1 MKYSISN
8 KKPHDFK
15 GKTHKVEINHEIKFR
30 KIWNFCVFQS
40 KKQKKQK
47 KQRKKKILKFSDREI
62 VDNYYL
68 SKSFLGLS
76 TVPKKLSTKVEDGE
90 E

>member
-1 MKYSISN
+1 MSS
-8 KKPHDFK
+8 
-15 GKTHKVEINHEIKFR
+15 KVK
-30 KIWNFCVFQS
+30 S
-40 KKQKKQK
+40 KKTKKE
-47 KQRKKKILKFSDREI
+47 RKKKVLKFSDREI

-90 E
+90 G